1 MSTVT
6 NKKLDNL
13 KQYKKRSQL
22 GDIWH
27 RFCKN
32 KSALAGL
39 IIFMII
45 LVAALSAD
53 IFYDYNSDAIK
64 INIKERL
71 TPPSAAHILG
81 TDELGRDILC
91 RIVYGARVSLEVGIL
106 ATTFALI
113 VGGILGA
120 IAGYYGGK
128 VDQIIMRAMDVLLAI
143 PGLLMAIAMMAAFG
157 QSVFNM
163 TMSLGVSYISKFAVV
178 VRSAILSVRGQEYVE
193 AARAIGRSEPAII
206 FGHVLPNGLSPVI
219 VQTTMRIGSSIIS
232 ASSLSFLGLGVPA
245 PDPEWGTM
253 LSDGRQYIRT
263 APHMT
268 LFPGLAIMITV
279 LSFNMLG
286 DALRDALDPKLKK

>member
-6 NKKLDNL
+6 NRNLDNL

-39 IIFMII
+39 IIFLII

-53 IFYDYNSDAIK
+53 LFYDYNNDAIK

-106 ATTFALI
+106 ATTFALF

-193 AARAIGRSEPAII
+193 AARAIGCKDRTII
-206 FGHVLPNGLSPVI
+206 GRHVLINCMAPIIVNYALAIGTRITSVSTLSYI
-219 VQTTMRIGSSIIS
+219 GMGVQ
-232 ASSLSFLGLGVPA
+232 A
-245 PDPEWGTM
+245 PTPDWGCM
-253 LSDGRQYIRT
+253 LSSGRAYMRGNGYLVL
-263 APHMT
+263 A
-268 LFPGLAIMITV
+268 PGLAIMLTITA
-279 LSFNMLG
+279 FNLMG
-286 DALRDALDPKLKK
+286 DGLRDALDPRLKN